1 MAKPEEGMTLC
12 IRLIRSFEY
21 RNIRV
26 KRHAHLLIHWP
37 GRAVSHSVWLWLV
50 SLGTRLF
57 ARAESGTETSGS
69 WGLSQSYMYSLIGPT
84 LDRLLLQGALTVH
97 RLDINLCNTLIP
109 SLQGLLELV
118 TSVLIKQ
125 LTRNYVYLQILVMRN
140 IPGTMLV
147 KEFTVQIDRGK

>member
-1 MAKPEEGMTLC
+1 
-12 IRLIRSFEY
+12 
-21 RNIRV
+21 
-26 KRHAHLLIHWP
+26 
-37 GRAVSHSVWLWLV
+37 
-50 SLGTRLF
+50 
-57 ARAESGTETSGS
+57 
-69 WGLSQSYMYSLIGPT
+69 

-109 SLQGLLELV
+109 SLQGLLDLV